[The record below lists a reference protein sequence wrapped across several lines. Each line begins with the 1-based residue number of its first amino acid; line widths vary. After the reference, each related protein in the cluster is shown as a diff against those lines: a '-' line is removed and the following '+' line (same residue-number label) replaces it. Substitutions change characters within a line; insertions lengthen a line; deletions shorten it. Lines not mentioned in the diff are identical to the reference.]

1 MRKVLAVSAAAAL
14 LVTGCSASVSVGS
27 PSSSESASAA
37 TSAPASPQPSVNP
50 SAASSVASSAEP
62 NSGPFVL
69 VSQGLEKEGAQ
80 VALDAAA
87 NDSVAVASVLS
98 QTTADDYDAGIV
110 YSGDGGQTWTWGGVV
125 ADAGKSYPEAIA
137 LVPAG
142 AIMVGTNQVV
152 AGDTV
157 ASRAFLAAASAPDY
171 VPRAVDPPAEFSGDD
186 VHLQDVVVVGDEW
199 VVAGYEQGKADASG
213 ASKQTSVLWRSADQG
228 ATWSKQVID
237 VPGSSDNSI
246 KQLVVAPDGSWNVV
260 GQVAFDKGS
269 NQYDP
274 MWLRSTDGGAT
285 FDLVGKQ
292 ELAGPFDQ
300 GVTRIVFAADG
311 SAALL
316 GWDEVTDEGGSTASA
331 LWTSDPDLAV
341 TRVGTT
347 EVPVLGGTPPGEF
360 IDGILWDGATL
371 AAWGSPTGD
380 YPMDNVQ
387 FWGLLGGQLT
397 QSSMLSGGGTPIAVG
412 RILIG
417 GNTALAFGFSG
428 AQLPE
433 ADVAIWRGAIVAP
446 ASASA
451 APSN

>member
-1 MRKVLAVSAAAAL
+1 M
-14 LVTGCSASVSVGS
+14 TGCSASVSVGS
-27 PSSSESASAA
+27 ASSSGSASAA
-37 TSAPASPQPSVNP
+37 ASAPASSSSAPEREPSTDTSLP
-50 SAASSVASSAEP
+50 ASAEP

-80 VALDAAA
+80 AALDASA
-87 NDSVAVASVLS
+87 NDSAAVASVLS
-98 QTTADDYDAGIV
+98 ETTADDYDAGIV
-110 YSGDGGQTWTWGGVV
+110 YSGDGGATWTWGGVL

-152 AGDTV
+152 AGDAV
-157 ASRAFLAAASAPDY
+157 ASRAFLAAASAPDF
-171 VPRAVDPPAEFSGDD
+171 VPRAVEPPEQFAGDD

-199 VVAGYEQGKADASG
+199 VVAGYLQGEADASG
-213 ASKQTSVLWRSADQG
+213 VSKQTSVLWRSADQG
-228 ATWSKQVID
+228 ATWTKQVID

-246 KQLVVAPDGSWNVV
+246 KQLVIAPDGSWNLV
-260 GQVAFDKGS
+260 GQVVYDKQA

-274 MWLRSTDGGAT
+274 LWLRSTDAGAT
-285 FDLVGKQ
+285 FDVMSKQ

-316 GWDEVTDEGGSTASA
+316 GWDEVTDESGSTASA
-331 LWTSDPDLAV
+331 LWTSGPDMTV
-341 TRVGTT
+341 SRVGTT
-347 EVPVLGGTPPGEF
+347 EVPVVGGTPPGEF
-360 IDGILWDGATL
+360 IDGILWDGPTL

-387 FWGLLGGQLT
+387 FWGLIGGQLT

-433 ADVAIWRGAIVAP
+433 ADVAIWRGSIVAP
-446 ASASA
+446 ADASA